1 MPSGGARKGAG
12 RKSDGKTR
20 KPVCWKL
27 SDDERKHLRKCL
39 DDYRQKERTKGNVKR
54 KNQ

>member
-27 SDDERKHLRKCL
+27 SDEERKHLRKCL
-39 DDYRQKERTKGNVKR
+39 DDYRQKERTKGNVNEK
-54 KNQ
+54 